1 MIRGGSG
8 RVKLAIA
15 LVLLYAAVTSLGRA
29 RAIYHSVR
37 SPAED
42 EISRYERRML
52 GLRDALPARGIV
64 GYVTDPPLQDTS
76 IAGAAADL
84 HDRFKAY
91 ILAQYV
97 LAPRVVVVDTARE
110 WVVGN
115 YYREDLAAPPLPGF
129 RVARAFGGGVVL
141 YRRVE
146 R

>member
-1 MIRGGSG
+1 MLRWPG

-15 LVLLYAAVTSLGRA
+15 LVLLYSAVTAVA
-29 RAIYHSVR
+29 RVRTVYHSLR

-42 EISRYERRML
+42 EITRYERRML
-52 GLRDALPARGIV
+52 ELRDALPPRGII
-64 GYVTDPPLQDTS
+64 GYVDDPPLDDTS
-76 IAGAAADL
+76 SARGAADL

-115 YYREDLAAPPLPGF
+115 FRGDRTAPALPGF
-129 RVARAFGGGVVL
+129 QIARTFGQGLVL
-141 YRRVE
+141 YRRVGP
-146 R
+146 